1 MKTTS
6 MSQELQKT
14 ANSNNSLTQYNGQ
27 NSLIGD
33 WIKTDT
39 ELAIANTYA
48 EKKIGDFTREDMTKL
63 VEIMA
68 QWRILLGVTSEPT
81 EQELIII
88 CQFMYDNFKKF
99 TLADVRLAMNWAIG
113 GRLDVGFVTQK
124 NISSYYVSRVMNAY
138 DEYKRH
144 IFNNMMHEREK
155 YRQRQEIDKPRP
167 QTQQEKAETFKEFVV
182 SMYRAYQNG
191 GMLYDV
197 GDSLYD
203 WIKRTG
209 QLNPTK
215 EEIKAAVDYG
225 RERYMEEMREKNLR
239 QQLTEAIEKKDKE
252 ERQKK
257 FAREYVIR
265 LYFERMT
272 LGEIMK
278 KIELTQF

>member
-1 MKTTS
+1 
-6 MSQELQKT
+6 MSQELQKV
-14 ANSNNSLTQYNGQ
+14 ANSNNSLLQYNGQ

-33 WIKTDT
+33 WIKTET
-39 ELAIANTYA
+39 ELAIAKTYA

-68 QWRILLGVTSEPT
+68 QWRVLLGVTSEPT

-138 DEYKRH
+138 DDYKRH
-144 IFNNMMHEREK
+144 IFNDMMAEREK
-155 YRQRQEIDKPRP
+155 YKQRLEIDKPRQ
-167 QTQQEKAETFKEFVV
+167 QTPKEKAETFKDFVV
-182 SMYRAYQNG
+182 SMYKAYQKDSL
-191 GMLYDV
+191 LYDV

-215 EEIKAAVDYG
+215 EEVQAAVEYG
-225 RERYMEEMREKNLR
+225 KEKYSEIMRERNLR
-239 QQLTEAIEKKDKE
+239 QILSEAVDKKSKE
-252 ERQKK
+252 EQQKK
-257 FAREYVIR
+257 FAREYIIR
-265 LYFERMT
+265 LYFERYT
-272 LGEIMK
+272 LGDIIK

>member
-1 MKTTS
+1 

-14 ANSNNSLTQYNGQ
+14 TNSNNSLTQYNGQ

-39 ELAIANTYA
+39 ELAIAKTYA
-48 EKKIGDFTREDMTKL
+48 EKRIGDFTREDMTKL

-138 DEYKRH
+138 DDYKRH
-144 IFNNMMHEREK
+144 IFNDMMAEREK
-155 YRQRQEIDKPRP
+155 YRQRLEIDKPRP
-167 QTQQEKAETFKEFVV
+167 QTPKEKAETFKEFVV

-215 EEIKAAVDYG
+215 EEVQAAVEYG
-225 RERYMEEMREKNLR
+225 KEKYSEVMRERNLR
-239 QQLTEAIEKKDKE
+239 QILSEAVDNKTKE
-252 ERQKK
+252 EQQKK
-257 FAREYVIR
+257 FAREYIIR
-265 LYFERMT
+265 LYFERYT
-272 LGEIMK
+272 LGEIIK

>member
-1 MKTTS
+1 

-14 ANSNNSLTQYNGQ
+14 TNSNNSLTQYNGQ

-39 ELAIANTYA
+39 ELAIAKTYA
-48 EKKIGDFTREDMTKL
+48 EKRIGDFTREDMTKL

-138 DEYKRH
+138 DDYKRH
-144 IFNNMMHEREK
+144 IFNDMMAEREK
-155 YRQRQEIDKPRP
+155 YRQRLEIDKPRP
-167 QTQQEKAETFKEFVV
+167 QTPKEKAETFKDFVV
-182 SMYRAYQNG
+182 SMYKAYQNDSL
-191 GMLYDV
+191 LYDV

-215 EEIKAAVDYG
+215 EEVQAAVEYG
-225 RERYMEEMREKNLR
+225 KEKYSEVMRERNLR
-239 QQLTEAIEKKDKE
+239 QILSEAVDNKTKE
-252 ERQKK
+252 EQQKK
-257 FAREYVIR
+257 FAREYIIR
-265 LYFERMT
+265 LYFERYT
-272 LGEIMK
+272 LGEIIK